1 MRERRE
7 GMRSGGEKGSTP
19 HTHTNA
25 HQHTQM
31 RREILEGGR
40 FCGHEAHL
48 GWERES

>member
-7 GMRSGGEKGSTP
+7 GMRSRGEKGSTP
-19 HTHTNA
+19 HTHER
-25 HQHTQM
+25 TQM
-31 RREILEGGR
+31 RWEILEGGR